1 MRKLQILAGTFKVDD
16 TSVNIGVKAYDDGV
30 PLVPLADDQVTLKIG
45 NASGYLR
52 SIELNSM
59 ALDSQR
65 LADLPSDTYRVEL
78 WVQRGDDTMIY
89 PSDGFAQIKL
99 RANIEEIKGNVIPVM
114 TIEEIKKAVAKGDP
128 GPQGEPGPAGP
139 PGERGPQGIQGPQG
153 EQGPIGLTGPQGPK
167 GDTGP
172 QGPKGDTG
180 PQGPKGDKGDR
191 GEQGPQGMPGVKG
204 DPGDRGPNG
213 LTPTI
218 GDNGNWF
225 LGDEDTGKPSR
236 GVQGPIG
243 ETGPQGIQGPTGET
257 GPQGKQGPQGLPGP
271 TGATGPAGKD
281 GAKGDPGPQGPKGDT
296 GLTGPQG
303 PAGSNGLTPSI
314 GNNGNWYLGSSDTG
328 KPSRGAQGPQ
338 GPTGPR
344 GATGLQGPAG
354 EIGPQGLKGDTGE
367 RGPVGQPGPAGA
379 DGPAGKSAYQ
389 IWLDLGNHGTEQGF
403 IDSLKGPKG
412 DNGDPG
418 VQGIQGPQGVPG
430 KQGTQ
435 GIQGPQ
441 GPKGDPGKPFVIDKV
456 YASVTAMEADTNLAA
471 GSFTLISS
479 NVEDPDNAKLYYFDG
494 KSHNLLGDLSGSQ
507 GIQGPKGDQGIQ
519 GKQGPQGIQG
529 PQGEQGPQGI
539 QGPKGDTGE
548 RGPQG
553 PQGEP
558 GERGPQG
565 EQGPKGEPGPAGA
578 DGKDGAKGDTGPQ
591 GPAGAN
597 GITPTIGDN
606 GNWFLGDTDTGKPS
620 RGVQGPIGETGPQGI
635 QGPAGETGPQGE
647 QGPQGLPGPVG
658 ATGPQGPKGNTGDR
672 GPAGSAGADGPAG
685 KSAYQIWLD
694 LGNHGTEQD
703 FIDSLKGPKGDNGKD
718 AEAPA
723 IKRHGPTG
731 WTLDRTTQ
739 PWTIWFDNGCGL
751 QSPKFSPADE
761 RAVDSTAYGYGFGKD
776 LSNTRTTNG
785 PVVALII
792 KAARGVYTVD
802 QFGRDDP
809 SNFWFYAPDTLVINP
824 VRDNASDYDW
834 TNCYG
839 YESDAT
845 ASCKYKHVLPR
856 ILYELGIWSANDVE
870 YLGAKQKVTN

>member
-16 TSVNIGVKAYDDGV
+16 TSINVGVKAYDDGV
-30 PLVPLADDQVTLKIG
+30 LLVPLADDQVTLKIG
-45 NASGYLR
+45 NTSGYLR
-52 SIELNSM
+52 SIQLADM
-59 ALDSQR
+59 VFDSKQ

-78 WVQRGDDTMIY
+78 WVQRGDETMIY

-99 RANIEEIKGNVIPVM
+99 RSNIEEIKGETIPVM
-114 TIEEIKKAVAKGDP
+114 TIEEIKKAVAKGDT
-128 GPQGEPGPAGP
+128 GPQGPA
-139 PGERGPQGIQGPQG
+139 
-153 EQGPIGLTGPQGPK
+153 GPQGPK

-172 QGPKGDTG
+172 QGPKGETG
-180 PQGPKGDKGDR
+180 NQGPVGPKGDKGDR
-191 GEQGPQGMPGVKG
+191 GEQGPQG
-204 DPGDRGPNG
+204 
-213 LTPTI
+213 
-218 GDNGNWF
+218 
-225 LGDEDTGKPSR
+225 
-236 GVQGPIG
+236 
-243 ETGPQGIQGPTGET
+243 IQGV
-257 GPQGKQGPQGLPGP
+257 
-271 TGATGPAGKD
+271 
-281 GAKGDPGPQGPKGDT
+281 
-296 GLTGPQG
+296 
-303 PAGSNGLTPSI
+303 
-314 GNNGNWYLGSSDTG
+314 
-328 KPSRGAQGPQ
+328 
-338 GPTGPR
+338 
-344 GATGLQGPAG
+344 
-354 EIGPQGLKGDTGE
+354 KGDTGE
-367 RGPVGQPGPAGA
+367 RGPVGQPGPSGA
-379 DGPAGKSAYQ
+379 DGPSGKSAYQ

-412 DNGDPG
+412 DNGDRG
-418 VQGIQGPQGVPG
+418 VQGIQGSQGVPG
-430 KQGTQ
+430 KQGAQ

-456 YASVTAMEADTNLAA
+456 YDSVTAMEADTNLAA

-529 PQGEQGPQGI
+529 PQGKQGI
-539 QGPKGDTGE
+539 QGI
-548 RGPQG
+548 Q
-553 PQGEP
+553 
-558 GERGPQG
+558 
-565 EQGPKGEPGPAGA
+565 GPAGA

-597 GITPTIGDN
+597 GLTPTIGDNGNWYLGDEDTGKPSRGVKGPIGETGPQGPKGDTGLTGPQGPAGPQGEKGDPGPQGLPGPAGADGKDGAKGATGPQGPAGSNGITPTIGDN
-606 GNWFLGDTDTGKPS
+606 GNWYLGDEDTGKPS
-620 RGVQGPIGETGPQGI
+620 RGVTGLQGPKGDKGDRGEQGPQGI
-635 QGPAGETGPQGE
+635 QGVKGDTGER
-647 QGPQGLPGPVG
+647 GPVG
-658 ATGPQGPKGNTGDR
+658 QP
-672 GPAGSAGADGPAG
+672 GSSGADGPAG

-718 AEAPA
+718 AEASTTQ
-723 IKRHGPTG
+723 RHGPTG

-751 QSPKFSPADE
+751 QSPKFSPEDE
-761 RAVDSTAYGYGFGKD
+761 RATDSTAYGYGFGKD

-792 KAARGVYTVD
+792 KAARGVYTVN

-839 YESDAT
+839 YESDTT

-870 YLGAKQKVTN
+870 YLGAKQKKVTN